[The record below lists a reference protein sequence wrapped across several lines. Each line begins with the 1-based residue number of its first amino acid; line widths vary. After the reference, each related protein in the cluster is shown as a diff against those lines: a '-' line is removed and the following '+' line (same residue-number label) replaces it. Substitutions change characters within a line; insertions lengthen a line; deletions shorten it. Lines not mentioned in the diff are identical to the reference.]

1 VKGTIIS
8 SVNIGSVNLN
18 VLLAFEAL
26 LEEQNVSRAATR
38 IGLSQPAMSNALA
51 RLRELFNDPLFIR
64 TSRGMIAT
72 SRALELAVPI
82 RDGLAQLRGAFTERP
97 CFDPRVSTRSFRLA
111 MTDYAELSLLAGLL
125 QSLARAGSSSQIVVR
140 RVDRI
145 FQPPE
150 AELRAGSFDAAIGF
164 YPDANSLEPRTRSS
178 NLFAEQNVCIARKR
192 HPLLRKRFTLR
203 EFAAA
208 GHVGVFYRDETV
220 GLVDNILAGYGVRRR
235 LVATTPHFLTAVFLV
250 AQSDLIAVVPAGLA
264 TRFQRPLGLQIRHP
278 PIPLPTLHMRLL
290 WNENTTVDP
299 ALQWFRSV
307 IVQSLARARNR

>member
-1 VKGTIIS
+1 LEGGIIS
-8 SVNIGSVNLN
+8 VVNINSVNLN
-18 VLLAFEAL
+18 LLLSFEAL
-26 LEEQNVSRAATR
+26 LDEQNVSRAATR
-38 IGLSQPAMSNALA
+38 IGLSQPAMSNALT

-64 TSRGMIAT
+64 TSRGMKAT
-72 SRALELAVPI
+72 SRALELAGPV
-82 RDGLAQLRGAFTERP
+82 RDGLAKLRGAFAERP
-97 CFDPRVSTRSFRLA
+97 RFDPRVSTRSFRLA
-111 MTDYAELSLLAGLL
+111 MTDYAELSLLPRLL
-125 QSLARAGSSSQIVVR
+125 QGVARVGSSNQIVVR

-178 NLFAEQNVCIARKR
+178 NLFAEQNVCIARKG

-203 EFAAA
+203 DFAAA

-235 LVATTPHFLTAVFLV
+235 LVATTPHFLTAVWLV

-264 TRFQRPLGLQIRHP
+264 TRFERPLGLQIHRS
-278 PIPLPTLHMRLL
+278 PIRLPTLYMRLL
-290 WNENTTVDP
+290 WNENSTADP
-299 ALQWFRSV
+299 ALQWLRSV
-307 IVQSLARARNR
+307 IVQSLARARN

>member
-1 VKGTIIS
+1 M
-8 SVNIGSVNLN
+8 NIDGVNLN

-82 RDGLAQLRGAFTERP
+82 RDGLAQLRGAFAERP

-125 QSLARAGSSSQIVVR
+125 QSFAHVGSSNQIVVR

-192 HPLLRKRFTLR
+192 HPLLRKRLTLR

-290 WNENTTVDP
+290 WNENSTVDP